1 MNIKGYIENFKFRS
15 AENGYGVFVL
25 VTEDIEEGEVICTGL
40 SRGMEKGDYV
50 ELDGE
55 MTEHPSYGPQFKYSR
70 YTVLPPS
77 DTISVEKYLA
87 SGAIK
92 GIGPALAMRI
102 VKKFGEDA
110 FRIMESEPERLVEIK
125 GISENKAREIAMQM
139 EEKKELREAMIYLQG
154 YGVGNSLAV
163 KIYEKYGLAM
173 YTILKENPYKIAE
186 DVRGIGFKTADE
198 IAMKMGMA
206 ADASERMEGGI
217 LYCLQLA
224 SGEGHTYLPKEELL
238 QRSAEILEVAA
249 EVLELPLSNLAF
261 ERKVIVKTSADDTK
275 VFLSFFYFAE
285 LTCAREMNRI
295 QEAYGAYEL
304 SEASEKNILEQLD
317 SIMTEHHAELDKL
330 QKEAVLAA
338 IRNGVLILT
347 GGPGTG
353 KTTTMRI
360 IIEYYVRTKHNVLLA
375 APTGRAAKRLEE
387 TTGYCAKTIHRM
399 LEVAGV
405 HAEDG
410 GERAEFGRN
419 EYNPLEADVV
429 IIDEMSMVDTYLFE
443 ALLQAIPTGTR
454 LIMAGDADQLPS
466 VGPGNILKDLIRSEA
481 FPVVKLEKI
490 YRQNLESDI
499 IVNAHRI
506 NKGED
511 VELSNASKE
520 FCCVERNDVQMIYDE
535 IVSLNRDR
543 LPRFLGVKPY
553 DIQVLTP
560 MRKGN
565 LGVENLNIILQE
577 KLNPPAPGKKEIRR
591 GEMIFRVGDKVMQIK
606 NNYEAVWTI
615 RGYNEIRV
623 DEGKGVFNG
632 DVGVV
637 KSINEYNKILTVLF
651 DDNRQVEYSFGQLEE
666 LEPAFAI
673 TIHKSQGSEYPA
685 VILPLLDGPRMLL
698 NRNLLYTAV
707 TRAAQSVVILGRKE
721 TVRQMIKRGDEQ
733 KRYTDLLNRIKEVTG
748 HSIFEETIY
757 QR

>member
-387 TTGYCAKTIHRM
+387 TTGHCAKTIHRM

>member
-1 MNIKGYIENFKFRS
+1 LGETVSIKGYIDNFKFRS

-25 VTEDIEEGEVICTGL
+25 VTEDMDEGEVICTGL

-55 MTEHPSYGPQFKYSR
+55 MVEHPSYGPQFKYNR
-70 YTVLPPS
+70 YTILPPS

-110 FRIMESEPERLVEIK
+110 FRIMESEPERLAEIK

-206 ADASERMEGGI
+206 ADSSERMEGGM

-224 SGEGHTYLPKEELL
+224 STEGHTYLPKEELL
-238 QRSAEILEVAA
+238 QRSSGILEVSA
-249 EVLELPLSNLAF
+249 ETLELPLSNLAF
-261 ERKVIVKTSADDTK
+261 DRKVIIKTSEEETK

-295 QEAYGAYEL
+295 RQAYEEYQL
-304 SEASEKNILEQLD
+304 SEQSEKSILEQLD
-317 SIMTEHHAELDKL
+317 EILKEQHAELDEL

-338 IRNGVLILT
+338 VRKGVLILT

-353 KTTTMRI
+353 KTTTMRT
-360 IIEYYVRTKHNVLLA
+360 IIEYYVRTRHNVLLA

-387 TTGYCAKTIHRM
+387 TTGYCAQTIHRM
-399 LEVAGV
+399 LEVTGV

-410 GERAEFGRN
+410 EERAEFGRN

-443 ALLQAIPTGTR
+443 ALLQAIATGTR

-511 VELSNASKE
+511 IELSNASRE
-520 FCCVERNDVQMIYDE
+520 FCCVERNDLQLIYNE
-535 IVSLNRDR
+535 IVSLNQDK

-565 LGVENLNIILQE
+565 LGVENLNVILQE
-577 KLNPPAPGKKEIRR
+577 KLNPPAPGKKETRR
-591 GEMIFRVGDKVMQIK
+591 GETIFRVGDKVMQIK

-632 DVGVV
+632 DVGIV

-651 DDNRQVEYSFGQLEE
+651 DDKRQVEYPFSQLEE

-685 VILPLLDGPRMLL
+685 IILPLLEGPRMLL

-721 TVRQMIKRGDEQ
+721 TVRQMILRGDEQ
-733 KRYTDLLNRIKEVTG
+733 KRYTDLMNRIKEVK
-748 HSIFEETIY
+748 SN
-757 QR
+757 